1 MNLRCTSTRT
11 TIYVRV
17 NVAQLRYDSTSLKCF
32 FKSSNEHI
40 FFSLQ
45 MMQCLDAMPPQ
56 QILRA
61 QSTVRDF
68 GTGLPSP
75 LNHRSP
81 VPARNLP
88 HVSPTIH
95 HVQNTQQQQQQQQQ
109 SQLPQNINTLFTDP
123 RDIPNRPSVHEFP
136 LLRFSALEHHAPT
149 TPHHMTNPLLLPR
162 VPSSPPV
169 IYRKP
174 SPKGATGTDREELKQ
189 FVETFKQK
197 RNELGFSQRDV
208 SISLEILNGTICSP
222 TTICRIETNRASLE
236 TMHEFKP
243 LLTEWMIQTEQGNGI
258 TDPCIL
264 ANYFRRKKKTVINPR
279 FLEESFLKNPNPNSN
294 EIVTLSISSSIE
306 EQFIRVWF
314 KTR

>member
-1 MNLRCTSTRT
+1 MEEVIIERRPHSLFLPRLPVTWGSGLLFRCAPLALGETH
-11 TIYVRV
+11 
-17 NVAQLRYDSTSLKCF
+17 KCGR
-32 FKSSNEHI
+32 EW
-40 FFSLQ
+40 
-45 MMQCLDAMPPQ
+45 
-56 QILRA
+56 RR
-61 QSTVRDF
+61 QSTVRGI

-81 VPARNLP
+81 VPPRNLP

-109 SQLPQNINTLFTDP
+109 SQLLQNINTLFTDP

-149 TPHHMTNPLLLPR
+149 TPHHMTNPVLQPR

-174 SPKGATGTDREELKQ
+174 SPKGANGTDREELKQ

-197 RNELGFSQRDV
+197 RNELDFSLVDV
-208 SISLEILNGTICSP
+208 SISLEILNGTICSKS
-222 TTICRIETNRASLE
+222 TISRIETNRASLK
-236 TMHEFKP
+236 TMYKYKP
-243 LLTEWMIQTEQGNGI
+243 LLTEWMIQTEQGNAI

-264 ANYFRRKKKTVINPR
+264 ANCYRRMKQTLIDQR
-279 FLEESFLKNPNPNSN
+279 FLEEAFLKNPSPNSK
-294 EIVTLSISSSIE
+294 EIETLSNSSSIE
-306 EQFIRVWF
+306 EQVVHVWF